1 MKRFNFYLSLML
13 LLVFTAA
20 CSDEFDQPPMVIP
33 TAEHTPNMTI
43 ADFKAKHWQ
52 DDRNYIDTIKEDEV
66 IHGWI
71 TSSDE
76 EGNIYKQLYISDG
89 TAGLTVSIDQSSI
102 YTKYRIGQEVVIPM
116 KGYFI
121 GKFNGLLCLGV
132 PYWYAAQGVW
142 ESNRMPMELW
152 DEMAEINGLPDVSK
166 VDTTEIELS
175 EIKGS
180 DKGTLLKYM
189 SRLVRINGVTFTDG
203 GKPFSNADNST
214 DREIKDESGNS
225 IMVSNSNYASFRADT
240 LPEGTVDVVGE
251 LSYTASKGFFLLL
264 RDVTDVITNTTPG
277 TAGNPYN
284 VADAIQAQ
292 NHGAKGWVIGYVVG
306 AVAPEVTNVSS
317 NADIEWKSPT
327 TLDNTLVLAD
337 DPECKDYTKCVIV
350 PLPQG
355 SPFRELANLRTH
367 SKLYKKVIKVKGS
380 LASYMGAAGVNVKT
394 GSRDEFILPLLPPET
409 GVTQLK
415 ETFDKEIPADWSV
428 VTLSGDKP
436 WFWYSYP
443 SSNPTDFFVQVSG
456 YNGSAP
462 PQDTW
467 LITPAL
473 DIKNARSK
481 TLSFD
486 VNVNP
491 YKATADKF
499 EVYVLDLADP
509 NEATVKVKLNPKL
522 PSPPAS
528 TWSEWTTVEDI
539 DLSAWEDGI
548 YYIAF
553 HYYVEG
559 NSSNSYMTWRIDN
572 VTFGLGDVIPSTRA
586 DFESMGAPQGSKY
599 DTFTSAK
606 GWTATNSLLF
616 QGGAADAP
624 PVYQFIGHMTGS
636 ETRYAM
642 APTLNGKTSTVGTL
656 VSPTLKGGM
665 KKLTFSYGAAFSD
678 KNLAFRVDV
687 KQNGNVVKTWEVNR
701 SDIVTKTPYTFSED
715 CNVNGDFTIEITNLC
730 PSNSTSNK
738 DRVSIWN
745 LVWEQ

>member
-43 ADFKAKHWQ
+43 AEFKAKHWQ
-52 DDRNYIDTIKEDEV
+52 DDRNYIDTIKDDEV

-142 ESNRMPMELW
+142 ESNRMPMEMW
-152 DEMAEINGLPDVSK
+152 DAMAEINGLPDVSK
-166 VDTTEIELS
+166 VDTTVIELS

-180 DKGTLLKYM
+180 DKATLLKYM

-203 GKPFSNADNST
+203 GKPFSAAENST
-214 DREIKDESGNS
+214 DREIKDEAGNT
-225 IMVSNSNYASFRADT
+225 IMVSNSNYASFRANL
-240 LPEGTVDVVGE
+240 LPESTVDIVGQ

-264 RDVTDVITNTTPG
+264 RDENDVILNTSPG
-277 TAGNPYN
+277 MFGNPYT
-284 VADAIQAQ
+284 VAEAIAAQ
-292 NHGAKGWVIGYVVG
+292 NSGAKGWVGGYIVG

-317 NADIEWKSPT
+317 NADVEWKAPT
-327 TLDNTLVLAD
+327 TLDNTLVIAD
-337 DPECKDYTKCVIV
+337 DPECKDYTKCIFIA
-350 PLPQG
+350 LPQG
-355 SPFRELANLRTH
+355 TPFREQANL
-367 SKLYKKVIKVKGS
+367 KNNPVYYKKYLKAKGV
-380 LASYMGAAGVNVKT
+380 LASYMGVAGIT
-394 GSRDEFILPLLPPET
+394 GNSGATDEFVLPFPRPVSELN
-409 GVTQLK
+409 
-415 ETFDKEIPADWSV
+415 ETFDNALPTNWTEV
-428 VTLSGDKP
+428 VISGDKK
-436 WFWYSYP
+436 WYKA
-443 SSNPTDFFVQVSG
+443 DFNGDGYAAMTG
-456 YNGSAP
+456 YNGKQP
-462 PQDTW
+462 PFDTW
-467 LITPAL
+467 YITPAL
-473 DIKNARSK
+473 DIQNAAGKGFSFTSETRSYGSTK
-481 TLSFD
+481 T
-486 VNVNP
+486 V
-491 YKATADKF
+491 F
-499 EVYVLDLADP
+499 EVYLLNSLDPAT
-509 NEATVKVKLNPKL
+509 ATVKQKLNPILAKA
-522 PSPPAS
+522 PNS
-528 TWSEWTTVEDI
+528 TGSWSSWTSSGELDLSEW
-539 DLSAWEDGI
+539 ADGI

-553 HYYVEG
+553 HYFADTDSEYD
-559 NSSNSYMTWRIDN
+559 TWAIDN
-572 VTFGLGDVIPSTRA
+572 VKFGFKLAPNTRA
-586 DFESMGAPQGSKY
+586 DFETMGTPQGSAYKSY
-599 DTFTSAK
+599 TSTK
-606 GWTATNSLLF
+606 GWEATNSLLF
-616 QGGAADAP
+616 QGGPSDAP
-624 PVYQFIGHMTGS
+624 PTYQFIGFMTGS
-636 ETRYAM
+636 DTNYAM
-642 APTLNGKTSTVGTL
+642 APTLNGKTSAVGTL

-665 KKLTFSYGAAFSD
+665 KKLTFKYGAAFSD

-687 KQNGNVVKTWEVNR
+687 KQNGSVVKTWEVNR

-730 PSNSTSNK
+730 PSNSNSNK

>member
-52 DDRNYIDTIKEDEV
+52 DDRNYIDTIKDDEV

-132 PYWYAAQGVW
+132 PYWYSAQGVW
-142 ESNRMPMELW
+142 ESNRMPMEMW
-152 DEMAEINGLPDVSK
+152 DAMAEINGLPDVSK
-166 VDTTEIELS
+166 VDTTVIELS

-180 DKGTLLKYM
+180 DKATLLKYM

-203 GKPFSNADNST
+203 GKPFSAAENST
-214 DREIKDESGNS
+214 DREIKDEAGNT
-225 IMVSNSNYASFRADT
+225 IMVSNSNYASFRANL
-240 LPEGTVDVVGE
+240 LPESTVDIVGQ

-264 RDVTDVITNTTPG
+264 RDENDVILNTSPG
-277 TAGNPYN
+277 MSGNPYT
-284 VADAIQAQ
+284 VAEAIAAQ
-292 NHGAKGWVIGYVVG
+292 NSGAKGWVGGYIVG

-317 NADIEWKSPT
+317 NADVEWKAPT
-327 TLDNTLVLAD
+327 TLDNTLVIAD
-337 DPECKDYTKCVIV
+337 DPECKDYTKCIFIA
-350 PLPQG
+350 LPQG
-355 SPFRELANLRTH
+355 TPFREQANL
-367 SKLYKKVIKVKGS
+367 KNNPVYYKKYLKAKGV
-380 LASYMGAAGVNVKT
+380 LASYMGVAGIT
-394 GSRDEFILPLLPPET
+394 GNSGATDEFALPFPRPVSELN
-409 GVTQLK
+409 
-415 ETFDKEIPADWSV
+415 ETFDNALPTNWTEV
-428 VTLSGDKP
+428 VVSGDKK
-436 WFWYSYP
+436 WYKA
-443 SSNPTDFFVQVSG
+443 DFNGDGYAAMTG
-456 YNGSAP
+456 YNGKQP
-462 PQDTW
+462 PFDTW
-467 LITPAL
+467 FITPAL
-473 DIKNARSK
+473 DIQNAAGKGFSFTSETRSYGSTK
-481 TLSFD
+481 T
-486 VNVNP
+486 V
-491 YKATADKF
+491 Y
-499 EVYVLDLADP
+499 EVYLLNSLDP
-509 NEATVKVKLNPKL
+509 TTATFKQKLNPILAKA
-522 PSPPAS
+522 PNSTG
-528 TWSEWTTVEDI
+528 TWSAWTSSGEL
-539 DLSAWEDGI
+539 DLSEWADGV

-553 HYYVEG
+553 HYFADTDSEYD
-559 NSSNSYMTWRIDN
+559 TWAIDN
-572 VTFGLGDVIPSTRA
+572 VKFGFKLAPNTRA
-586 DFESMGAPQGSKY
+586 DFETMGTPQGSSYKSY
-599 DTFTSAK
+599 TSTK
-606 GWTATNSLLF
+606 GWEATNSLLF
-616 QGGAADAP
+616 QGGSSDAP
-624 PVYQFIGHMTGS
+624 PTYQFIGFMTGS
-636 ETRYAM
+636 DTNYAM
-642 APTLNGKTSTVGTL
+642 APTLNGKTSAVGTL

-687 KQNGNVVKTWEVNR
+687 KQNGSVVKTWEVNR
-701 SDIVTKTPYTFSED
+701 SDIVTKTAYTFSEN

-730 PSNSTSNK
+730 PSNSNSNK